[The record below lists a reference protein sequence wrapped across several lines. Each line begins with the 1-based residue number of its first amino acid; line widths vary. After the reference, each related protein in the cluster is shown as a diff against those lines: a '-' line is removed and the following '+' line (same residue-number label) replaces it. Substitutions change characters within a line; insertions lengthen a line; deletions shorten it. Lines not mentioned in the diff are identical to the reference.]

1 MSSSRRSCINNPDTF
16 CYICGTYVIKK
27 FRKPLTAFVKKA
39 YFDYF
44 NIKIKELTVPWLPK
58 IVCKLCVEHLRQWA
72 SGKRAHLKYSVPM
85 IWSEPKNH
93 LDDCYFCV
101 VKLHGINRKK
111 MTYPDLTS
119 ARRPIPHSNDTMGVQ
134 QSDLSDTDMP
144 EVALNEEDSDFESPA
159 EPVLFTQN
167 ALSDLIRDLDLSKE
181 RSELLASRLKERNL
195 IAPGT
200 KVSFYRNRERDHL
213 PFFSAENDI
222 VFCND
227 IGGLLKT
234 MALPRYQADEWRLFI
249 DSSKRS
255 LKCVLLDIGNKYAAV
270 PIAHSTKLK
279 EEYETVRLVLE
290 KLKYQE
296 HQWVL
301 CVDLKMVN
309 FLLGQQGGYT
319 KFPCF
324 ICLWDS
330 RAKQNHWIKKEWPLR
345 ENMVVGKLNVINPPL
360 VSRDRIILPPL
371 HIKLGLMKQFV
382 KALDKNGACFAYIT
396 KKFPGL
402 SAEKLKAGI
411 FDGPQIRTLIK
422 DNNFIDCMNNLES
435 VAWKSFVQVVTKF
448 LGNEKADN
456 YVELVNDLLGS
467 FKNLGCNMSIK
478 VHYLHSHLDKFP
490 ENLGSYSEEQGE
502 RFHQDLKEMEDRYQ
516 GRWDEHMLADYCW
529 SITRECHDNVYSKK
543 SRKRSFIPVKIRK

>member
-111 MTYPDLTS
+111 MTYPDLTT
-119 ARRPIPHSNDTMGVQ
+119 ARRPIPNSNYTMGVQ

-144 EVALNEEDSDFESPA
+144 EVALNE
-159 EPVLFTQN
+159 
-167 ALSDLIRDLDLSKE
+167 
-181 RSELLASRLKERNL
+181 
-195 IAPGT
+195 
-200 KVSFYRNRERDHL
+200 
-213 PFFSAENDI
+213 
-222 VFCND
+222 
-227 IGGLLKT
+227 
-234 MALPRYQADEWRLFI
+234 
-249 DSSKRS
+249 
-255 LKCVLLDIGNKYAAV
+255 
-270 PIAHSTKLK
+270 
-279 EEYETVRLVLE
+279 
-290 KLKYQE
+290 
-296 HQWVL
+296 
-301 CVDLKMVN
+301 
-309 FLLGQQGGYT
+309 
-319 KFPCF
+319 
-324 ICLWDS
+324 
-330 RAKQNHWIKKEWPLR
+330 
-345 ENMVVGKLNVINPPL
+345 
-360 VSRDRIILPPL
+360 
-371 HIKLGLMKQFV
+371 FV